1 MNPFTAAKNGDRY
14 WWQNERKD
22 LYSATEKSKRY
33 ESIEAAAFDYLGRD
47 PKAGDVISIYVH
59 SGIMNKSFLKTFEV
73 SE

>member
-1 MNPFTAAKNGDRY
+1 MNPFTAADNGNRY

-33 ESIEAAAFDYLGRD
+33 ESIEAAAFDYLGRK
-47 PKAGDVISIYVH
+47 PRHGDLISIYVH
-59 SGIMNKSFLKTFEV
+59 SGIMGKSFLKMFEV